1 MKLNDLGGK
10 VAKWQIEMEVSGLS
24 SMSCYCQL
32 VSRVEGNR
40 EY

>member
-10 VAKWQIEMEVSGLS
+10 VAKWQMEMEVSALS
-24 SMSCYCQL
+24 PMSCYYQL